1 MGVRWRP
8 AFSHTSHLANQH
20 FIFLFT
26 ALMQS
31 NILGISTMTEWFT
44 DLSPLS
50 KALLQG
56 QWISIL
62 IAGTG
67 IFATIL
73 SDTHPSS
80 NFPLLMSS
88 CNYVLLSSYLCRKFL
103 FPGGKTGRV
112 LAQQHE
118 QNEIVDTN
126 TMESSQHSTHSLNDI
141 QIEPQMLQGTNIIWW
156 YVLAAI
162 LDVEANYLVI
172 LSYNYTT
179 ITSVMLLD
187 CFTIPCA
194 MVLSFLFLG
203 CRYNYKH
210 ILGTVICLM
219 GLACIVINDSVKT
232 TDDDA
237 PNGSNPVLGDI
248 LCLSGA
254 VLYACSN
261 VLQEHLVKFHDREE
275 FLGFLGCFGF
285 VIAFVQCMFVDLPS
299 MRKANF
305 SPKVIGGI
313 SGFVVCLFLMYTNT
327 TSFLQHGDAVLFNLS
342 LLTSDVYAV
351 VFTYFFS
358 GYLVNWLY
366 FVAFALVIV
375 GLIIY
380 HSQPAPLHIG
390 RDLGDVGLF
399 RLMPSNLCAT
409 SVCGVCTCCAEDE
422 ERITLDSNGYHTTK
436 GARMDSC
443 TSSSSVD
450 NDVMPRD
457 SVCSTNIS
465 SSLYAQ
471 RIGSSSTIA
480 QYNPLAG
487 HDDSV
492 GSTFSC

>member
-1 MGVRWRP
+1 MSG
-8 AFSHTSHLANQH
+8 
-20 FIFLFT
+20 
-26 ALMQS
+26 
-31 NILGISTMTEWFT
+31 WFT

-67 IFATIL
+67 IFVTIL
-73 SDTHPSS
+73 SDIHPSA

-88 CNYVLLSSYLCRKFL
+88 CNYVLLSTYLCRKFL
-103 FPGGKTGRV
+103 FNGRKADKV
-112 LAQQHE
+112 ALAQNEVSDEENIEDPQ
-118 QNEIVDTN
+118 QNCR
-126 TMESSQHSTHSLNDI
+126 HSLSEFH
-141 QIEPQMLQGTNIIWW
+141 IEPQPLKGTNIIWW

-172 LSYNYTT
+172 LAYNYTT

-210 ILGTVICLM
+210 ILGTVICLL
-219 GLACIVINDSVKT
+219 GLACIVMNDSMQT
-232 TDDDA
+232 ANDDA
-237 PNGSNPVLGDI
+237 PQASNPVLGDI

-285 VIAFVQCMFVDLPS
+285 TIAIVQCMFVDLPR
-299 MRKANF
+299 MQNANF
-305 SPKVIGGI
+305 SPKVIGAI

-351 VFTYFFS
+351 IFTYFFS
-358 GYLVNWLY
+358 GYLVSWLY
-366 FVAFALVIV
+366 FIAFGLVIV

-390 RDLGDVGLF
+390 RDLGDIGLF
-399 RLMPSNLCAT
+399 RMMPSNLCAICK
-409 SVCGVCTCCAEDE
+409 SCDKFCNNVCKHSCGSCCCAGADGDG
-422 ERITLDSNGYHTTK
+422 ERERNTLDSDSFYTGNVSRTGSR
-436 GARMDSC
+436 RME
-443 TSSSSVD
+443 SSSSIGRV
-450 NDVMPRD
+450 RESTLTTE
-457 SVCSTNIS
+457 SVSKIGIF
-465 SSLYAQ
+465 AQ
-471 RIGSSSTIA
+471 HLGSSSSSTMQ
-480 QYNPLAG
+480 QYNPIAVQ
-487 HDDSV
+487 DDSI
-492 GSTFSC
+492 GSTLTC